1 MQAPIYYCSLRCAI
15 SFVISAQLSH
25 LGWPL
30 APASE
35 QRFQQ
40 PGSGACPAAAGPDHT
55 GSRSAGA
62 TLEPLEL
69 NVNATGAALE
79 PVARSS
85 SALGIMRE
93 DAMCC
98 FTLGLLR
105 V

>member
-1 MQAPIYYCSLRCAI
+1 MPVQ
-15 SFVISAQLSH
+15 
-25 LGWPL
+25 
-30 APASE
+30 
-35 QRFQQ
+35 
-40 PGSGACPAAAGPDHT
+40 HT

-79 PVARSS
+79 PVARSG